1 MNKVL
6 LVGGAG
12 FIGSRFSQLTKHD
25 YEIADRLTTG
35 DIVRTSP
42 RMNLPRAN
50 FDSVIFLAA
59 EPNLAAAVA
68 NPERAYKTMTQ
79 GLHNCL
85 ERYKDSHFVYASSS
99 MAYGDW
105 TSDAMSEQDVCSP
118 TNIYGQL
125 KLLGEGI
132 VKQFHNNWT
141 IVRPSAVYGPFD
153 KPNRVVN
160 LFINKIQNNEQIT
173 LQGADNLFD
182 FTYVDDIVHGLE
194 RVVDLKPQ
202 GETYNITRG
211 HAHTLQS
218 MTDMLYAKLNKEP
231 NYIAEPKPANYPR
244 RGALDITKANEELE
258 YVPQFD
264 LNRGLDD
271 TIHRLAES
279 VSGVQN

>member
-1 MNKVL
+1 MNNRVL

-12 FIGSRFSQLTKHD
+12 FIGSRFSQLSQYD
-25 YEIADRLTTG
+25 CESFDRTTG
-35 DIVRTSP
+35 SNINITTP
-42 RMNLPRAN
+42 RLKLPRASYS
-50 FDSVIFLAA
+50 SVIFLAA

-68 NPERAYKTMTQ
+68 SPERAYKTMTQ

-99 MAYGDW
+99 MAYGEW
-105 TSDAMSEQDVCSP
+105 TKDTVAETDPCTP

-182 FTYVDDIVHGLE
+182 FTHVDDIVQGLE

-202 GETYNITRG
+202 GETYNITCG
-211 HAHTLQS
+211 QSHTLQS
-218 MTDMLYAKLNKEP
+218 MTDMLYSKLGAEP
-231 NYIAEPKPANYPR
+231 NYIAEPKPANYPQ
-244 RGALDITKANEELE
+244 RGTLDITKAKQELG
-258 YVPQFD
+258 YKPQFE

-279 VSGVQN
+279 VSRM

>member
-1 MNKVL
+1 MNKRVL
-6 LVGGAG
+6 LIGGAG
-12 FIGSRFSQLTKHD
+12 FVGSRFCQLSNYDCKTVDK
-25 YEIADRLTTG
+25 TTG
-35 DIVRTSP
+35 CNINITTP
-42 RMNLPRAN
+42 ILKLPRASYS
-50 FDSVIFLAA
+50 SVVFLAA
-59 EPNLAAAVA
+59 EPNLRAVQE

-79 GLHNCL
+79 GLHNSI
-85 ERYKDSHFVYASSS
+85 ERYQDSHFIFISSS
-99 MAYGDW
+99 MAYGEW
-105 TSDAMSEQDVCSP
+105 TKENMKETDPCTP
-118 TNIYGQL
+118 TNVYGQL

-202 GETYNITRG
+202 GETYNLTRG
-211 HAHTLQS
+211 ESHTLQN
-218 MTDMLYAKLNKEP
+218 MTDMLYSKLGAEP
-231 NYIAEPKPANYPR
+231 NYIAEPKPDNYPR

-279 VSGVQN
+279 VPGM